1 MIHKAGFQLVLENDR
16 IFVINDQNHEVK
28 EITEN

>member
-1 MIHKAGFQLVLENDR
+1 MIHKAGFQLVLENR
-16 IFVINDQNHEVK
+16 IFVINDQNYEVK